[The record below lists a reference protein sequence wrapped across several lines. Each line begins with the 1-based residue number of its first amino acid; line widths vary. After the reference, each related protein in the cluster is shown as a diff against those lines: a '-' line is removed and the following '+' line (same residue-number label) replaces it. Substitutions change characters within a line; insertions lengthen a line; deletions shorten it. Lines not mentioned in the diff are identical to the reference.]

1 MWPFGDMVDSRAEE
15 RKLKRGLDHLVA
27 AESYRHVQRL
37 RSQPQEPPA
46 AKTGRI

>member
-1 MWPFGDMVDSRAEE
+1 MWLFGDMADSRAEE
-15 RKLKRGLDHLVA
+15 RELGRGPDHLVA

-37 RSQPQEPPA
+37 RSRPQGPSA